1 MERNPRGGT
10 TAYVRELPKC
20 DFCDR
25 PALYDGKTRMGP
37 WANMCETHFNSH
49 GIGVGTGVGQKLIPR
64 KALGEAEKIRA
75 PSVEEETVT
84 MTEEDLEAATME
96 DMWYPVC
103 PYCSAETPAEPDA
116 TAVYCQACDRRF
128 KIENPFF

>member
-1 MERNPRGGT
+1 MGNPRGGT
-10 TAYVRELPKC
+10 TAYVQELPKC

-25 PALYDGKTRMGP
+25 QGLYDGKTRMGP
-37 WANMCETHFNSH
+37 WAYMCEAHFTSH

-75 PSVEEETVT
+75 PEVEEETVT
-84 MTEEDLEAATME
+84 MTEGDLEAATME
-96 DMWYPVC
+96 GAWYPVC
-103 PYCSAETPAEPDA
+103 PYCGTETPAEPDA
-116 TAVYCQACDRRF
+116 HAVYCEACSRRF